1 MKRILITALSL
12 FLTLSVFCQKND
24 PAEKIRR
31 AKIALITERL
41 DLSPAQA
48 EKFWP
53 IYNEYSKKQREVRKP
68 FDDARRNYQPKDA
81 TEEDNQRLLQ
91 LGMRTKEQGLQLEKN
106 YSDRMLQVI
115 NNRQMLSLRKAEN
128 DFKSMI
134 IKRVQDQRLK
144 QQQLQK
150 NRQRNLEDIKRRRN
164 N

>member
-12 FLTLSVFCQKND
+12 FLTLSVFCQKNNS
-24 PAEKIRR
+24 AEKIRR

-68 FDDARRNYQPKDA
+68 FDDARRNYEPKNA

-91 LGMRTKEQGLQLEKN
+91 LGMKTKEQGLQLEKN
-106 YSDRMLQVI
+106 YSNRMLEVI

-144 QQQLQK
+144 QQQLLN